1 MDGGPRRS
9 VVSTCDLRGNAGVKP
24 SKVWRRAGEAQGIKD
39 AVNRRVQE
47 AAAGARRV
55 GGVARGGRGGR
66 RAERLEG
73 RKTVAMESAGRAT
86 GSYGVFELGQRA
98 ARTVDTGLDRRSKAD
113 GASAHFPLERE
124 GEAIVCSANG
134 RETNSRF
141 TASRGDA
148 GRPRRGEEAG
158 AGSRRRRQEEAGA
171 AGWQAGRQAGRQGAS
186 VCVCVCGLLGLLLGL
201 LSGLCGLCGLSWPLR
216 ERRWRRAEAARGG
229 SVKER
234 SKELG
239 LGALAGV
246 WASSAR
252 PGCSRGRGGGHVR

>member
-1 MDGGPRRS
+1 M
-9 VVSTCDLRGNAGVKP
+9 VSTCDLRGNAGVKP

-148 GRPRRGEEAG
+148 GRPRRGRRQERAAG
-158 AGSRRRRQEEAGA
+158 GGGRRRQEQLAGR
-171 AGWQAGRQAGRQGAS
+171 QAGRQAGRGRACACACAGSWGCSWGCSAGSAGSAGS
-186 VCVCVCGLLGLLLGL
+186 V
-201 LSGLCGLCGLSWPLR
+201 GLSASAVGDGQRPPGG
-216 ERRWRRAEAARGG
+216 AA
-229 SVKER
+229 
-234 SKELG
+234 
-239 LGALAGV
+239 
-246 WASSAR
+246 
-252 PGCSRGRGGGHVR
+252 